1 MKIVKVEA
9 FAIQAEPTDSRPY
22 WGSRA
27 WGAEKSG
34 DLPELSTEYPVPL
47 RRRFIYSRTIDMVA
61 VRIET
66 DSGHV
71 GWGEAKAPVA
81 PQATAQIIKVLL
93 ADIVMGADPRDVT
106 VLWERMYAGMRVRGH
121 RAGFYLEAMSG
132 VDIALWDL
140 AGQAAGAPITTL
152 LGGRFRDSIRVYAS
166 GVPSLPLDAPPEA
179 LDALVEEVRALRAA
193 GHSGVKMAIGQGVR
207 GDLRTIGAVRAAMG
221 DDFAIY
227 ADAAGVY
234 ARADALRL
242 GEAMQEL
249 DVGFFEM
256 PIPPED
262 VEGYA
267 ELARRL
273 TMPIAL
279 DSIMSRHETVEL
291 IRNRAIGVVQPD
303 VCRAGGIT
311 ECRRIA
317 ELADCFG
324 LAFQPH
330 VSIGSAIHVAASAHL
345 AIAMPNAMVCEYWIG
360 RNPIGAHLAS
370 YSAEMREGRLHAP
383 TLPGL
388 GIDLDGDAL
397 LAHAAPEACA

>member
-1 MKIVKVEA
+1 MKITKVDA
-9 FAIQAEPTDSRPY
+9 FAIQAEPTDTRPY

-27 WGAEKSG
+27 WGSERSAG
-34 DLPELSTEYPVPL
+34 QAELSTEYPAPL
-47 RRRFIYSRTIDMVA
+47 RRRFVYSRTIDTVV

-66 DSGHV
+66 DTGHV

-81 PQATAQIIKVLL
+81 PQATARIVELLL
-93 ADIVMGADPRDVT
+93 ADIVIGADPREVV

-121 RAGFYLEAMSG
+121 RAGFYLEAIAG

-140 AGQAAGAPITTL
+140 AAQAADAPIYTL
-152 LGGRFRDSIRVYAS
+152 LGGKFRDGARVYAS
-166 GVPSLPLDAPPEA
+166 GIPSLPLEAPDDAVE
-179 LDALVEEVRALRAA
+179 ALVEEARNLREA
-193 GHSGVKMAIGQGVR
+193 GYTGAKMAIGRGVR
-207 GDLRTIGAVRAAMG
+207 GDLRTIRAIRDGLG
-221 DDFAIY
+221 DDFTVY

-234 ARADALRL
+234 SRADALRL
-242 GEAMQEL
+242 GEALEEL
-249 DVGFFEM
+249 SVGFFEM

-267 ELARRL
+267 ELAQKL
-273 TMPIAL
+273 TIPIAL
-279 DSIMSRHETVEL
+279 DSIMTRHETVEL
-291 IRNRAIGVVQPD
+291 IRNRAIDIVQPD

-345 AIAMPNAMVCEYWIG
+345 AAAMPNAMVCEYWIG
-360 RNPIGAHLAS
+360 DNPIGARIAGNPAQVRDGYLF
-370 YSAEMREGRLHAP
+370 AP
-383 TLPGL
+383 DAPGL
-388 GIDLDGDAL
+388 GIDLDEAAL
-397 LAHAAPEACA
+397 LAHRAS

>member
-9 FAIQAEPTDSRPY
+9 FAIQAKPIDSRAY

-27 WGAEKSG
+27 WGDELAPGQAE
-34 DLPELSTEYPVPL
+34 PSTEYPVPL
-47 RRRFIYSRTIDMVA
+47 RRKFVYSGTIDTVV

-66 DSGHV
+66 DTGHV

-81 PQATAQIIKVLL
+81 PQATARIVDLLL
-93 ADIVMGADPRDVT
+93 AEILIGADPREVM

-121 RAGFYLEAMSG
+121 RAGFYIEAIAG

-140 AGQAAGAPITTL
+140 AGQAAGAPIATL
-152 LGGRFRDSIRVYAS
+152 LGGKMRESVRVYAS
-166 GVPSLPLDAPPEA
+166 GIPALPLEAPDEA
-179 LDALVEEVRALRAA
+179 IQSLVDEAKALRAA
-193 GHSGVKMAIGQGVR
+193 GYTGVKMAIGRGVR
-207 GDLRTIGAVRAAMG
+207 GDLRSIRAIRDALG
-221 DDFAIY
+221 DDFAVY

-234 ARADALRL
+234 SRVDAMRL
-242 GEAMQEL
+242 AEAMQEL

-256 PIPPED
+256 PIAPED

-267 ELARRL
+267 ELAQRL
-273 TMPIAL
+273 AIPIAL
-279 DSIMSRHETVEL
+279 DSIMTRHETVEL
-291 IRNRAIGVVQPD
+291 IRNRAIDIVQPD

-345 AIAMPNAMVCEYWIG
+345 AVAMPNSIVCEYWIG
-360 RNPIGAHLAS
+360 KNPIGAAIAGTP
-370 YSAEMREGRLHAP
+370 AEMRDGYLHAP
-383 TLPGL
+383 ERAGL
-388 GIDLDGDAL
+388 GIGINAEAL
-397 LAHAAPEACA
+397 LSHAV